1 MFTTRP
7 DLLGTVGMVASTH
20 WLASAAGMAMLEK
33 GGNAFDAACAA
44 GFVLQVVEPH
54 MNGPGG
60 DVPILLYDAD
70 KQITRVVCGQ
80 GVAPRAATVERF
92 KALGFDLIPGTGLL
106 AAVVPGAVDAWLVTL
121 RDHGTLGL
129 SDVLEPAISY
139 AEAGYPLAS
148 RVARS
153 IAAAAPI
160 FQDEW
165 PTSAAIYL
173 PHGHAPEAGSLF
185 RNPAL
190 AHTLKRLLAEAGGT
204 TADRDD
210 KIEAARR
217 CWYQG
222 FVAEAIDKFCRMQ
235 EPMDGSGRPHA
246 GLLTG
251 DDLVGWEATFER
263 PVTYDYHGLLVCKPG
278 PWSQGP
284 VLLQQLAL
292 LRDIDL
298 AAMDPL
304 GDRFV
309 HTVIEAAKLALADRE
324 AYSGDTVFT
333 KVPLDRLLSDGY
345 NSDRRRLIGDTAS
358 HELRPG
364 AIDGVDTRLVDP
376 ETLQADGQGLGIAD
390 PAWLGP
396 ENGDTCYLAVADRFG
411 NMVSATPSGGWL
423 QSSPVIPELG
433 FCLGTRAQMFWL
445 EADAPAAL
453 GPGRR
458 PRTTLSPTLV
468 LRDATACMA
477 FGTPGGDQQ
486 DQWPLIAFL
495 RHLHHGM
502 SLQQAIDAPT
512 FHTGHMPSSFFP
524 RRAKPG
530 SLHIEESFPE
540 ETLAALGAR
549 DHKLVREEPWSQG
562 RVAAVA
568 RVETQGGAVLKAAAS
583 PRWMQGYAVGR

>member
-7 DLLGTVGMVASTH
+7 DLLGTLGMVASTH

-60 DVPILLYDAD
+60 DVSILLYDAD

-80 GVAPRAATVERF
+80 GVAPRAATIERF
-92 KALGFDLIPGTGLL
+92 KALGFDLVPGSGLL
-106 AAVVPGAVDAWLVTL
+106 AAVVPGAVDAWLVML
-121 RDHGTLGL
+121 RDHGRLRL
-129 SDVLEPAISY
+129 SDVLEPAIGY
-139 AEAGYPLAS
+139 AEAGYPLAP

-160 FQDEW
+160 FQDDW
-165 PTSAAIYL
+165 PTSAAVYL
-173 PHGHAPEAGSLF
+173 PHGHPPKAGSLF
-185 RNPAL
+185 HNPTL
-190 AHTLKRLLAEAGGT
+190 AHTLKRLLAEAGGIA
-204 TADRDD
+204 ADRDD

-217 CWYQG
+217 GWYQG
-222 FVAEAIDKFCRMQ
+222 FVAEAIDKFCRLQ
-235 EPMDGSGRPHA
+235 EPVDNSGRSHA

-263 PVTYDYHGLLVCKPG
+263 PVTYEYHGLLVCKPG

-304 GDRFV
+304 GDAFV

-324 AYSGDTVFT
+324 AYYGDPVFT
-333 KVPLDRLLSDGY
+333 KVPLDRLLSDAY
-345 NSDRRRLIGDTAS
+345 NGGRRRLIGDMAS
-358 HELRPG
+358 HALRPG
-364 AIDGVDTRLVDP
+364 ALDGVDARLVDP
-376 ETLQADGQGLGIAD
+376 EVLHTDDDGVGIAD

-396 ENGDTCYLAVADRFG
+396 RNGDTCYVAVADRFG

-445 EADAPAAL
+445 ESGVPAAL

-468 LRDATACMA
+468 LREATACMA

-495 RHLHHGM
+495 RHLYHGM

-512 FHTGHMPSSFFP
+512 FHTAHMPSSFFP
-524 RRAKPG
+524 RRARPG
-530 SLHIEESFPE
+530 SLHIEESFAE
-540 ETLAALGAR
+540 ETRAALAAR
-549 DHKLVREEPWSQG
+549 DHKLVREAPWSQG

-568 RVETQGGAVLKAAAS
+568 RAETDGGVVLKGAAS